1 MSARKVGGRTSSCD
15 LVNVVS
21 AGFSQLEAAREGG
34 GSEGDGEF
42 YRRPTTS
49 CTHTDVLTSG
59 LCAVPSGTRDPD
71 GTRFT
76 GLCQNQDVSPVGGS
90 KEATGH
96 RSGAGQ

>member
-1 MSARKVGGRTSSCD
+1 M
-15 LVNVVS
+15 NVVS
-21 AGFSQLEAAREGG
+21 AGVSQPEAAGEGG

-42 YRRPTTS
+42 YRQPTTS
-49 CTHTDVLTSG
+49 CPHADVLTSG
-59 LCAVPSGTRDPD
+59 LCAVRSGTRDPD
-71 GTRFT
+71 GARFT